1 MNEQE
6 QHIDQF
12 LTSSN
17 YHQLS
22 ANQQKHAQDILTR
35 FNNQMANDQ
44 HLTDTTW
51 TPEAVKAVMVGEFI
65 ADPALTNQFGIA
77 VVPVLRAYQEF
88 LKVENLA
95 EVVKA
100 MEEQRTKMNECR
112 KAHKTWAQLH
122 GDAEN
127 DQAEATP
134 VQASPAK
141 KEITWTP
148 EKFKDLLANVQQA
161 IKSASQ
167 FNNLEL
173 DDVELNYVV
182 QEFLELM
189 VQECNEYPGQW
200 TFSNLQR
207 VLGMMMPLDP
217 HISIKQIHNIVP
229 SAQALFEYLKQNDY
243 INMDQY
249 KLGLKAIANMQPS
262 EDMLASLN
270 RDERETQ
277 LVLSFINSNGIDT
290 DDVDVAEAWM
300 DDHKQE
306 VADFMRGLLNPW
318 GDSSTQSFFG
328 SISSSSSS
336 VRSSRSAPGRLKYHS
351 PSYSVRNSSSSTHV
365 QPMMYVSS
373 GSGGCAL
380 AAHCAG
386 SSAQTG
392 HALFPSSPH
401 RASQM
406 HTEGFSSSGGC
417 TSAAHCAG
425 SSAQTGQD
433 RKSVV

>member
-35 FNNQMANDQ
+35 FNQQMANDQ

-51 TPEAVKAVMVGEFI
+51 TPEAVKSVMVGEFI

-88 LKVENLA
+88 LKVDNLK
-95 EVVKA
+95 EIVKA
-100 MEEQRTKMNECR
+100 MEAQRTNMNECR

-122 GDAEN
+122 GKEETKASS
-127 DQAEATP
+127 P
-134 VQASPAK
+134 VKTVEKSETK
-141 KEITWTP
+141 KVVTDWNP
-148 EKFKDLLANVQQA
+148 DKFKDLLANVQKA
-161 IKSASQ
+161 IVDAPQ
-167 FNNLEL
+167 FKNLEL
-173 DDVELNYVV
+173 DNVELQYVL

-189 VQECNEYPGQW
+189 VQECGEYPGSW

-217 HISIKQIHNIVP
+217 HITNKQIHNIVP
-229 SAQALFEYLKQNDY
+229 SAQALFEYLKQSDF
-243 INMDQY
+243 IDMDQY
-249 KLGLKAIANMQPS
+249 KMGLKAIANMQPS

-290 DDVDVAEAWM
+290 DDADVAEAWM
-300 DDHKQE
+300 DAHKQE
-306 VADFMRGLLNPW
+306 VAEFMRGLLNPW
-318 GDSSTQSFFG
+318 GEYE
-328 SISSSSSS
+328 
-336 VRSSRSAPGRLKYHS
+336 RKRLLKKQREMQQQKQMAS
-351 PSYSVRNSSSSTHV
+351 KP
-365 QPMMYVSS
+365 
-373 GSGGCAL
+373 
-380 AAHCAG
+380 
-386 SSAQTG
+386 QTDPQLNRKKKSLKG
-392 HALFPSSPH
+392 IK
-401 RASQM
+401 
-406 HTEGFSSSGGC
+406 FSKK
-417 TSAAHCAG
+417 AR
-425 SSAQTGQD
+425 
-433 RKSVV
+433 RKIRRH

>member
-1 MNEQE
+1 MTKQK
-6 QHIDQF
+6 
-12 LTSSN
+12 
-17 YHQLS
+17 QL
-22 ANQQKHAQDILTR
+22 R
-35 FNNQMANDQ
+35 FKQ
-44 HLTDTTW
+44 
-51 TPEAVKAVMVGEFI
+51 
-65 ADPALTNQFGIA
+65 
-77 VVPVLRAYQEF
+77 VL
-88 LKVENLA
+88 L
-95 EVVKA
+95 
-100 MEEQRTKMNECR
+100 
-112 KAHKTWAQLH
+112 
-122 GDAEN
+122 
-127 DQAEATP
+127 
-134 VQASPAK
+134 K

-161 IKSASQ
+161 IKSAFQ

-318 GDSSTQSFFG
+318 GEYERKRLLKRQREMQQKQQVAKSSDNQVDSQLKRKKE
-328 SISSSSSS
+328 
-336 VRSSRSAPGRLKYHS
+336 VPSRNQ
-351 PSYSVRNSSSSTHV
+351 V
-365 QPMMYVSS
+365 
-373 GSGGCAL
+373 
-380 AAHCAG
+380 
-386 SSAQTG
+386 
-392 HALFPSSPH
+392 
-401 RASQM
+401 
-406 HTEGFSSSGGC
+406 
-417 TSAAHCAG
+417 
-425 SSAQTGQD
+425 
-433 RKSVV
+433 

>member
-127 DQAEATP
+127 DEAEATS

-306 VADFMRGLLNPW
+306 VADFMRGLLKPW
-318 GDSSTQSFFG
+318 GEYERKRLLKRQREMQQKQQVAKSNDNQVDSQ
-328 SISSSSSS
+328 
-336 VRSSRSAPGRLKYHS
+336 LKRKKKS
-351 PSYSVRNSSSSTHV
+351 L
-365 QPMMYVSS
+365 Q
-373 GSGGCAL
+373 GIK
-380 AAHCAG
+380 
-386 SSAQTG
+386 
-392 HALFPSSPH
+392 
-401 RASQM
+401 
-406 HTEGFSSSGGC
+406 FSKK
-417 TSAAHCAG
+417 AR
-425 SSAQTGQD
+425 
-433 RKSVV
+433 RKLRRH

>member
-65 ADPALTNQFGIA
+65 ADPSLTNQFGIA

-88 LKVENLA
+88 LKVDNLA

-122 GDAEN
+122 GDE
-127 DQAEATP
+127 EREEESVP
-134 VQASPAK
+134 VQETPAK
-141 KEITWTP
+141 EKVTWTP
-148 EKFKDLLANVQQA
+148 EKFKDLLANIQQA
-161 IKSASQ
+161 IKTDPH

-173 DDVELNYVV
+173 DNVELNYVV

-189 VQECNEYPGQW
+189 VQECAEYPDQW

-229 SAQALFEYLKQNDY
+229 SAQALFEYMKQNDY
-243 INMDQY
+243 IDMDQY
-249 KLGLKAIANMQPS
+249 RLGLKAIANMQPS

-290 DDVDVAEAWM
+290 DDADVAEAWM

-318 GDSSTQSFFG
+318 GEYE
-328 SISSSSSS
+328 
-336 VRSSRSAPGRLKYHS
+336 RKRLIK
-351 PSYSVRNSSSSTHV
+351 R
-365 QPMMYVSS
+365 QREMQQKQQQQMAVSD
-373 GSGGCAL
+373 
-380 AAHCAG
+380 
-386 SSAQTG
+386 
-392 HALFPSSPH
+392 
-401 RASQM
+401 
-406 HTEGFSSSGGC
+406 HTDPQLKRKKKSLQGIKFSKK
-417 TSAAHCAG
+417 AR
-425 SSAQTGQD
+425 
-433 RKSVV
+433 RKLRRR

>member
-51 TPEAVKAVMVGEFI
+51 TPEAVKSVMVGEFI

-88 LKVENLA
+88 LKVDNLA
-95 EVVKA
+95 KIVKA
-100 MEEQRTKMNECR
+100 MEEQRTNMNECR

-122 GDAEN
+122 GKEDDVA
-127 DQAEATP
+127 DGTQKPAKAAAT
-134 VQASPAK
+134 K

-148 EKFKDLLANVQQA
+148 ERFKDLLADIQKA
-161 IKSASQ
+161 IATAPQ
-167 FNNLEL
+167 FSDL
-173 DDVELNYVV
+173 DLDNVELLYVI

-189 VQECNEYPGQW
+189 VQECGEYPGHW

-229 SAQALFEYLKQNDY
+229 SAQALFEYMKQNDY
-243 INMDQY
+243 IDMEQY
-249 KLGLKAIANMQPS
+249 KLGLKSIANMQPS

-290 DDVDVAEAWM
+290 DDADVAEAWM
-300 DDHKQE
+300 DEHKQE

-318 GDSSTQSFFG
+318 GEYE
-328 SISSSSSS
+328 
-336 VRSSRSAPGRLKYHS
+336 RKRLLKRQREMQQKQQVVAK
-351 PSYSVRNSSSSTHV
+351 P
-365 QPMMYVSS
+365 
-373 GSGGCAL
+373 
-380 AAHCAG
+380 
-386 SSAQTG
+386 
-392 HALFPSSPH
+392 
-401 RASQM
+401 QM
-406 HTEGFSSSGGC
+406 DPQLKRKKKSLQGIKFSKK
-417 TSAAHCAG
+417 AR
-425 SSAQTGQD
+425 
-433 RKSVV
+433 RKIRRH